1 MKIWDSVYVCMKA
14 ATNTKSTLA
23 RKGSITPMQLHKSA
37 TKCLTENFNTAKL
50 QNGQNESDFTGA

>member
-23 RKGSITPMQLHKSA
+23 RKESITPMQLHKSA
-37 TKCLTENFNTAKL
+37 TKRLTENFNTAKL
-50 QNGQNESDFTGA
+50 QNG